1 MRQNPIH
8 RCVLGGTAAL
18 LLVSGSAAPATAS
31 DDQRPGP
38 DAQASVGGLLSA
50 GAVNR
55 ITSSLNVQPG
65 DQGLFAGARPVRFTE
80 VPGDR
85 EFTGELIARAKRPS
99 ALRAMSRVAPLTSKR
114 SSFAQE
120 VVIKVPAGMSEGEL
134 AGALMATG
142 EYELVEPNWRVFQL
156 ATVPNDPQY
165 GSSWQH
171 TRLQSA
177 LAWDIIT
184 GSPDVII
191 AICDSGVDSDH
202 PDLAAALVSG
212 YNSVD
217 NLSEADGGS
226 TEDLNGHGTFVAGCA
241 AAIGNNGTGVTGVGW
256 DFGVMPIRV
265 SNRTSGNANTFD
277 IHEGARWAAANGA
290 QVVNAS
296 YSGATSGSNNAV
308 ARDVKALGGI
318 LLWSSGNDGQNI
330 TNGNLPDLT
339 IVGSTSSNDF
349 RSGFSNYGNALDIV
363 APGASVRSTRRG
375 GGYGPGSGT
384 SYASPIAAGVAGMIF
399 ATNDQLSPEDVQDIL
414 YSSADDRGAPG
425 FDNFYGHGRVNT
437 FNAVMM
443 AGTYVPRVP
452 LPLAQDFESSA
463 WLDSFTTAGGSVGTV
478 ADAGA
483 PSGGSVLALDA
494 GESLES
500 APLAGR
506 ASLNSDYAVS
516 FSARVDGVPA
526 FETLLVEYQQES
538 GAWVTVFEAVSP
550 GGDNGYVEFDGF
562 LPAGFAFH
570 GSKVRLTAN
579 NSAGTWLV
587 DDLTIDEGRTEA
599 VLPFADGFGT
609 GSLDSRNWDAL
620 TNGSIDI
627 VSSDFV
633 AALGNDGR
641 LETAPLPLIDL
652 LAIDQWAWFVLSG
665 SGLGTGDVLNI
676 EYRTE
681 LIGWT
686 SLDLVDISGIGSVER
701 GFEYKLPL
709 TAIGASEFR
718 LRVNASTGGGQVF
731 VDDVNIGT
739 ERLPDLNPGC
749 SVADVAEP
757 FGVINFFDISAFIGL
772 FNAGDDAADLAAP
785 FGTLNF
791 FDISEY
797 IAQFNAG
804 CP

>member
-1 MRQNPIH
+1 MRQNPIT
-8 RCVLGGTAAL
+8 RCMLGTAGV
-18 LLVSGSAAPATAS
+18 LLVSGSALPAIAANQDGGGQS
-31 DDQRPGP
+31 
-38 DAQASVGGLLSA
+38 AQASAGGLLA
-50 GAVNR
+50 TATVR
-55 ITSSLNVQPG
+55 KIASSLNVQPG
-65 DQGLFAGARPVRFTE
+65 DEGMFAAARPIRFTAI
-80 VPGDR
+80 PGDR
-85 EFTGELIARAKRPS
+85 EFTGELVARAKRPS
-99 ALRAMSRVAPLTSKR
+99 ALRAMSRVAPLTRKQSA
-114 SSFAQE
+114 FAEE
-120 VVIKVPAGMSEGEL
+120 VVIKVPAGMTEGEL

-142 EYELVEPNWRVFQL
+142 EYEQVVPNWRVFPL

-171 TRLQSA
+171 TRLQSS
-177 LAWDIIT
+177 LAWDINT

-202 PDLAAALVSG
+202 PDLQAALVSG

-217 NLSEADGGS
+217 NISEADGGS

-241 AAIGNNGTGVTGVGW
+241 AAIGNNGVGVTGVGW
-256 DFGVMPIRV
+256 DFRVMPIRV
-265 SNRTSGNANTFD
+265 SNLSSGGASTFD

-296 YSGATSGSNNAV
+296 YSGATGGGNNTA

-318 LLWSSGNDGQNI
+318 LLWASGNDGANV

-339 IVGSTSSNDF
+339 IVGSTSSNDN

-375 GGYGPGSGT
+375 GTYGPGSGT
-384 SYASPIAAGVAGMIF
+384 SYASPVAAGVAGMIF
-399 ATNDQLSPEDVQDIL
+399 ATNPALSPEDVQDIL
-414 YSSADDRGAPG
+414 YTSADDRGAAG
-425 FDNFYGHGRVNT
+425 YDIFYGNGRVNT
-437 FNAVMM
+437 FNAVTM
-443 AGTYVPRVP
+443 ASTYVPRIPIP
-452 LPLAQDFESSA
+452 LVQDFESA
-463 WLDSFTTAGGSVGTV
+463 DWLDALTPAGGSVSTV
-478 ADAGA
+478 ADADA

-494 GESLES
+494 GESVES

-506 ASLNSDYAVS
+506 AALNRDYAVS
-516 FSARVDGVPA
+516 FSAKVDGVPA

-538 GAWVTVFEAVSP
+538 GAWVAVFEAVSP
-550 GGDNGYVEFDGF
+550 GGDNGYVEYDGI
-562 LPAGFAFH
+562 LPEDFAYH
-570 GSKVRLTAN
+570 GAKVRVSAN
-579 NSAGTWLV
+579 NTAGTWLV

-599 VLPFADGFGT
+599 ELPFADGFGT
-609 GSLDSRNWDAL
+609 GALDSRNWDVL
-620 TNGSIDI
+620 TNGSIDL
-627 VSSDFV
+627 VASDFV

-641 LETAPLPLIDL
+641 LETARLPLIDL
-652 LAIDQWAWFVLSG
+652 VAIDQWAWFILSG
-665 SGLGTGDVLNI
+665 SGLGTGDVLNL

-686 SLDLVDISGIGSVER
+686 SLDLIDVSGVGGIEQ

-709 TAIGASEFR
+709 TAIGASEFQ
-718 LRVNASTGGGQVF
+718 LRINASTGGGQVF

-772 FNAGDDAADLAAP
+772 YNAGDPSADLAAP
-785 FGTLNF
+785 FGTFNF

-797 IAQFNAG
+797 IAQYNAG